1 MVVLKLLQAWGRK
14 GFFTHTQHA
23 AAFYRERRDLMA
35 QALDKHF
42 VNVRYTLPS
51 SAEEGPSRKP
61 IAEWIVPDA
70 SMFFWVKLYLPT
82 ETHLDI
88 TTFVRNTAV
97 PNGILV
103 LPGSAAFPEER
114 RTGCVRL
121 SFSLLSDEE
130 MEEGVKRLA
139 NAVMSLLP
147 QEKRASVDRS
157 VTRIDEEGP
166 QDVEVCENG
175 EKIRDSGVCITEV
188 PTEEDTEDLVVYP
201 RVGEEPTAKPLPLPP
216 SSFSNHSSESST
228 TVYAV
233 KTASLAS
240 KRASAPGDQSSKRV
254 FPNESSVAFPSSP
267 RAPSDDRDQVD
278 DSVAPTRRFTMRLR
292 RASSTIGLKLK
303 SLTRTPSTV
312 RLTEGALKI
321 RASVAGLR
329 ERARRRGPTSGE
341 VL

>member
-1 MVVLKLLQAWGRK
+1 
-14 GFFTHTQHA
+14 
-23 AAFYRERRDLMA
+23 MA

-82 ETHLDI
+82 ESHLDI

-139 NAVMSLLP
+139 DAVMSLLP
-147 QEKRASVDRS
+147 QEQRASVDRGVS
-157 VTRIDEEGP
+157 RVDEEGP
-166 QDVEVCENG
+166 HDVCGNG
-175 EKIRDSGVCITEV
+175 DKVRDSGVCITEV
-188 PTEEDTEDLVVYP
+188 PIEEDMEDLVVYP
-201 RVGEEPTAKPLPLPP
+201 RVGEDPTAKPLPLPP

-233 KTASLAS
+233 KTASRAS
-240 KRASAPGDQSSKRV
+240 KRASAPGGQSSKRV
-254 FPNESSVAFPSSP
+254 SPNESSVAFPSSP

-278 DSVAPTRRFTMRLR
+278 DSVTPTRRFTMRLR

-329 ERARRRGPTSGE
+329 ERARVRGPTSRE